1 MWTFES
7 THAGLRVWTGQ
18 KHGCRRKCSE
28 LTCHLLEKA
37 HQTVDGDFHFEM
49 SRIIS
54 KQYKTLG
61 FNLNLELHQ

>member
-18 KHGCRRKCSE
+18 KHGCRRKCSK

-37 HQTVDGDFHFEM
+37 HQTVDGDFHLEK

-54 KQYKTLG
+54 KQYKTNTGL
-61 FNLNLELHQ
+61 

>member
-18 KHGCRRKCSE
+18 NHGYRRKCSK

-37 HQTVDGDFHFEM
+37 HQTVDEDFHLEK

-54 KQYKTLG
+54 KEHKTNTGL
-61 FNLNLELHQ
+61 

>member
-7 THAGLRVWTGQ
+7 THAGLTVWTCQ
-18 KHGCRRKCSE
+18 KHECRRKCSK

-37 HQTVDGDFHFEM
+37 PQTVDGDFHLEK

-54 KQYKTLG
+54 KQYKTNTRL
-61 FNLNLELHQ
+61 